1 MVDAAAIVDALE
13 HAGYRRTAPRR
24 ALAELVAARNGHFT
38 ADGLLAE
45 SRRRRLGVTRAT
57 VFRSLDVLAD
67 LRLVERLDLPTGG
80 HAFVACEPVHHHHVV
95 CSSCGR
101 STPVEDTG
109 LERLAELIGRS
120 TGYRVET
127 HRLELFG
134 LCPSCQATQ
143 ADRTAEGDAP
153 AGGRQP

>member
-1 MVDAAAIVDALE
+1 MVDAATIVDALE
-13 HAGYRRTAPRR
+13 EAGYRRTSPRR
-24 ALAELVAARNGHFT
+24 ALAALVAESRGHFT

-57 VFRSLDVLAD
+57 VFRSLDVLSD
-67 LRLVERLDLPTGG
+67 LGLVERLDLPSGE

-109 LERLAELIGRS
+109 IERLADAIGRS
-120 TGYRVET
+120 TGYQVET

-134 LCPSCQATQ
+134 RCPACQARPQ
-143 ADRTAEGDAP
+143 
-153 AGGRQP
+153 

>member
-1 MVDAAAIVDALE
+1 MVDAASIVSAFED
-13 HAGYRRTAPRR
+13 AGYRRTAPRR
-24 ALAELVAARNGHFT
+24 ALAELVASRTGHFT

-57 VFRSLDVLAD
+57 VFRSLDVLSD
-67 LRLVERLDLPTGG
+67 LGLVERLDLPSGE

-101 STPVEDTG
+101 SAPVEDAG
-109 LERLAELIGRS
+109 LERLAEAVGRS
-120 TGYRVET
+120 TGYVVTT

-134 LCPSCQATQ
+134 LCPSCKAAGT
-143 ADRTAEGDAP
+143 RHTASDGTP
-153 AGGRQP
+153 A

>member
-1 MVDAAAIVDALE
+1 VDAAVIVGALE
-13 HAGYRRTAPRR
+13 QAGYRLTSPRR
-24 ALAELVAARNGHFT
+24 ALAQLIAGQRGHFT

-67 LRLVERLDLPTGG
+67 LELVERLELQSGE
-80 HAFVACEPVHHHHVV
+80 HAFVACRPAQHHHHIA

-101 STPVEDTG
+101 STEVADHGFESVAASIA
-109 LERLAELIGRS
+109 RK
-120 TGYRVET
+120 TGYRVDL

-134 LCPSCQATQ
+134 LCPAC
-143 ADRTAEGDAP
+143 RTTA
-153 AGGRQP
+153 

>member
-1 MVDAAAIVDALE
+1 MVDAATIVSALE
-13 HAGYRRTAPRR
+13 AAGYRRTAPRR
-24 ALAELVAARNGHFT
+24 ALAELVAERRGHFT

-57 VFRSLDVLAD
+57 VFRSIDVLSD
-67 LRLVERLDLPTGG
+67 LGLVERLDLPSGE

-109 LERLAELIGRS
+109 IERLAEAIGRA
-120 TGYRVET
+120 TGYQVET

-134 LCPSCQATQ
+134 RCPAC
-143 ADRTAEGDAP
+143 R
-153 AGGRQP
+153 GRAQ